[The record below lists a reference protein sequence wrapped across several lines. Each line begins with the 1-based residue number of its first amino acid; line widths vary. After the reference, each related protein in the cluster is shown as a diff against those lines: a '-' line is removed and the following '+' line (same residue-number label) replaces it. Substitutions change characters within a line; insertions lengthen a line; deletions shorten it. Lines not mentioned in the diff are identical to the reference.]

1 MAGENTGLLAT
12 HHWRPFASLGFEHS
26 FFDLNADTLIYTWL
40 ALTILAIGI
49 IAIQRALKKGSG
61 FLYFLV
67 TSVTSFTMDFVS
79 QALGTFSLAHY
90 CFIGT
95 LFTFILLCNTLSLLP
110 LAEEPTND
118 LNTTLALGIISF
130 FYIQTNAI
138 RAHGIKNYSK
148 EFFSP
153 IFVMFPLHVVGK
165 LATIVSISFR
175 LFGNIFGSAI
185 ITKIWL
191 QALGTSAL
199 YEILGIALGA
209 NLAIML
215 FFGLFEGFLQA
226 FVFSMLTVTNLAIAI
241 NKEEEVLEV

>member
-1 MAGENTGLLAT
+1 MAGESTGLLAT
-12 HHWRPFASLGFEHS
+12 HHWRPLAPFGFEHS
-26 FFDLNADTLIYTWL
+26 FFFLNADTLIYTWL
-40 ALTILAIGI
+40 ALLILTLGLVTV
-49 IAIQRALKKGSG
+49 QRALKKGSG
-61 FLYFLV
+61 FLYFII
-67 TSVTSFTMDFVS
+67 TSATSFTMDFVS
-79 QALGTFSLAHY
+79 QALGYFSLAHY
-90 CFIGT
+90 SFIGA
-95 LFTFILLCNTLSLLP
+95 LFVFILLCNTLSLLP
-110 LAEEPTND
+110 LAEEPTSD
-118 LNTTLALGIISF
+118 INTTLALGIISF

-138 RAHGIKNYSK
+138 RAHGFKAYSK

-153 IFVMFPLHVVGK
+153 IFIMFPLHVIGK

-191 QALGTSAL
+191 QALATSAI
-199 YEILGIALGA
+199 YEILGIVLGA

-241 NKEEEVLEV
+241 TKEEETLEV